1 MKKWKDIPDWVA
13 GNDHRIKGMILAV
26 NSRMNELFSGEDEPK
41 PEPAPEDPPDY
52 SCPHCG
58 CRTDFHCETC
68 ERCIT
73 RPFRDLAAANR
84 RIAQLTRE
92 RDEWENEC
100 KVQIRQ
106 AEAERDGIRAQ
117 AIQDT
122 KDAAVKALE
131 DDGWSP
137 GSNLIDT
144 IRNLELK

>member
-1 MKKWKDIPDWVA
+1 MRRYGEWS
-13 GNDHRIKGMILAV
+13 GNLRGT
-26 NSRMNELFSGEDEPK
+26 
-41 PEPAPEDPPDY
+41 PEDPLDY

-68 ERCIT
+68 ERRIT

-131 DDGWSP
+131 DEGRVSP
-137 GSNLIDT
+137 ILLDT
-144 IRNLELK
+144 MMYQHAADIIRNRI